1 MGKECN
7 RRTSIVSDMY
17 IRLHFVVE
25 GQTEQTFVN
34 NTIKPHL
41 SNYNVGVDVRCVET
55 GRKRHKIYK
64 GGMISYIKFKNDLQ
78 RWMRQDDKVDSWFTS
93 MIDLYGLKRIDD
105 EFPGYMQA
113 LQINDPYSRVEA
125 LEKALFEDISKEI
138 PLCRFIPYI
147 QLHEFE
153 ALLLVEPEKLTVEFP
168 DNEKEA
174 NQLSDQV
181 KDIDSPERIDDGEQ
195 TAPSKRIISLIP
207 RYDGRKPSSGP
218 IIADN
223 IGLPAIRQ
231 KCPHFERWIKKL
243 ESLSQ
248 TANENADN
256 IS

>member
-1 MGKECN
+1 
-7 RRTSIVSDMY
+7 VSDMY

-25 GQTEQTFVN
+25 GQTEQTFIN
-34 NTIKPHL
+34 NTIRPHL
-41 SNYNVGVDVRCVET
+41 SKYNVGGDVRCVKT

-64 GGMISYIKFKNDLQ
+64 GGMISYTKFKNDLL

-105 EFPGYMQA
+105 EFPGYKEA
-113 LQINDPYSRVEA
+113 LQINDPYSRVET
-125 LEKALFEDISKEI
+125 LEKALLEDISRDI
-138 PLCRFIPYI
+138 SPCRFMPYI

-153 ALLLVEPEKLTVEFP
+153 ALLLVDPTRLTVEFP
-168 DNEKEA
+168 ECEKEA
-174 NQLSDQV
+174 NQLFNQV
-181 KDIDSPERIDDGEQ
+181 KDIDSPEEIDDGEI
-195 TAPSKRIISLIP
+195 TAPSRRIISLIP

-223 IGLPAIRQ
+223 IGLSSIRQ

-248 TANENADN
+248 TANENADS
-256 IS
+256 IG